1 MCSRKGVSLSVSR
14 PLHQTR
20 QAIKNLANDA
30 ASIRSDSSSRA
41 IYNYPVGKLP
51 SSSTAEFTF
60 NEITSSSRAYQRA
73 EAFAAAGGDIS
84 ETKTVED
91 LETET
96 AWFTTCEQPDEGS
109 DRNSADEESIR
120 PRKMET
126 SNGIDSLLPA
136 IQGGLEDIALSP
148 NQESR
153 PPITTVEFQRNERF
167 YGREKELAL
176 VHGNLRRP
184 ALNAR
189 RCCVL
194 HGIGGVGKT
203 EIALEYTYRY
213 REYYEYIF
221 WIRAANPTTLSMSY
235 AIIAKQLKLTT
246 STAPEIQIERVKEWL
261 EHHGE

>member
-1 MCSRKGVSLSVSR
+1 
-14 PLHQTR
+14 
-20 QAIKNLANDA
+20 
-30 ASIRSDSSSRA
+30 
-41 IYNYPVGKLP
+41 
-51 SSSTAEFTF
+51 
-60 NEITSSSRAYQRA
+60 
-73 EAFAAAGGDIS
+73 
-84 ETKTVED
+84 VED

-153 PPITTVEFQRNERF
+153 PPITTVAFPRNERF

-203 EIALEYTYRY
+203 QIALEYTYRY

-221 WIRAANPTTLSMSY
+221 WIRAEDPTTLSMSY
-235 AIIAKQLKLTT
+235 AIIAEQLKLTT

-261 EHHGE
+261 DHGE